1 MHQSKVV
8 SLINAKLPLKYVI
21 IIQTNS
27 GTWLIKDP
35 NSYILHKVKMD
46 LPEILRK
53 SEVVEKEGAGPQF
66 ESKN

>member
-35 NSYILHKVKMD
+35 NSHILHKVKMD

-53 SEVVEKEGAGPQF
+53 NEVVEKEDA
-66 ESKN
+66 